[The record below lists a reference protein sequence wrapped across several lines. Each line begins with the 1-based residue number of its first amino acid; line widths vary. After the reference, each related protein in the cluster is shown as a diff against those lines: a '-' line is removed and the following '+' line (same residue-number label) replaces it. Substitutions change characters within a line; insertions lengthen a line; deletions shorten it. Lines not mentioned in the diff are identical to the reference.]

1 MERRV
6 INMLITFFIDSYI
19 LELGNGDDGMQYMIQ
34 PVATVSNSR
43 KTIKDDLWGE
53 IISTIE
59 LSENLHEESLKGI
72 EDFSHI
78 EIIFYFDQV
87 SDDQIQ
93 YEARH
98 PRNNQNYPKVGI
110 FAQRGKNRPNK
121 IGITMV
127 ELVEVKQRTLMVK
140 GLDDIDGTPIIDMK
154 PVMKEFLPKGV
165 IKQPAWS
172 TDLMKAYWE

>member
-1 MERRV
+1 
-6 INMLITFFIDSYI
+6 
-19 LELGNGDDGMQYMIQ
+19 MQYMIQ

-127 ELVEVKQRTLMVK
+127 ELVEVKQRTLIVR
-140 GLDDIDGTPIIDMK
+140 GLDAIDGTPIIDMK

-165 IKQPAWS
+165 IKQPVWS